1 VRLDRLE
8 AMNTVVIDRYGAP
21 DEVARAVLT
30 FPTSSA

>member
-1 VRLDRLE
+1 LRLDRLE
-8 AMNTVVIDRYGAP
+8 AVKTVVIDRHSAP

>member
-1 VRLDRLE
+1 LRLDRLE
-8 AMNTVVIDRYGAP
+8 AVKTVLLDRSGAA

>member
-1 VRLDRLE
+1 LRLDRLE
-8 AMNTVVIDRYGAP
+8 AVNTVLIDRYGAP